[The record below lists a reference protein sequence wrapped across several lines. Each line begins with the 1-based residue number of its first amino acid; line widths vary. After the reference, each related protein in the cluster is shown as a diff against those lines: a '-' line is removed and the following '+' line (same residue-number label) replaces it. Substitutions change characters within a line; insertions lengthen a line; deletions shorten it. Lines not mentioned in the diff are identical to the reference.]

1 LPADPVFID
10 RPDTQGA
17 TMQKISPAPVVHRQG
32 GGAARFYVSIF
43 PDSRM
48 DRVAT
53 SPAETPS
60 GPPGSVTM
68 VDFTF
73 CGQQFMA
80 ISACPLD
87 ALNHAV
93 SFVVN

>member
-1 LPADPVFID
+1 
-10 RPDTQGA
+10 
-17 TMQKISPAPVVHRQG
+17 MQKIAPHLWFTDKAEE
-32 GGAARFYVSIF
+32 AARFYVSIF

-68 VDFTF
+68 VDFTL

-80 ISACPLD
+80 ISAGPLD
-87 ALNHAV
+87 AFNHAV